1 MSIVRNRH
9 YPIVIEQD
17 PDGIYIVT
25 CPVLRGCHS
34 YGDTMDEAV
43 ANINEAI
50 QACLEDEIQDDSNTF
65 IGVRDVELAI

>member
-1 MSIVRNRH
+1 MDLKNVAIMGETMNKH

-34 YGDTMDEAV
+34 
-43 ANINEAI
+43 
-50 QACLEDEIQDDSNTF
+50 
-65 IGVRDVELAI
+65 